1 MSNFEIDK
9 FPVLA
14 LKNVIIFPKSITPV
28 IIGRPTSI
36 KAVEKALMNNDL
48 KGIYVLCQKNG
59 DEDNINIANLNPIG
73 TYSNILQVVK
83 MPKGNLKVLI
93 EGQKRISVEEFE
105 EHENI
110 IYAKGK
116 EINTISHSSDI
127 EREALWRNFIKL
139 YNNYLKYNS
148 KLPEIAAISTFS
160 IEDLEIAT
168 DSIIPHLF
176 LKTTDKQRL
185 LEESNLENR
194 IRIIIIHL
202 MNEIEISETE
212 ERIRNNI
219 QNQIETSQKEY
230 YLKEQLKAIQ
240 KELKNQNIEED
251 IVSKY
256 KNTAKNLD
264 LPEEVYEKIEK
275 EALKLEQMQELSAEA
290 AVGRNYIDWILSIP
304 WKKQS
309 EDNLSIEEAEKILN
323 YNHFGLNKVKERILE
338 LIAAKK
344 YCKNKLR
351 SPILCLVGPP
361 GVGKTSLG
369 KSIADSLSKEFVRV
383 ALGGIKDEADIKG
396 HRKTYIGSM
405 PGKIIQ
411 GMKRVKTINPIF
423 LLDEIDKMA
432 SDIHG
437 DPASAL
443 LEVLDPEQNK
453 HFIDSFLDLPYDLS
467 NVMFIATA
475 NSIESIPYPLLDR
488 MEIIYVSGYTK
499 DEKLNIAQLFLI
511 PKQIK
516 EHSISNELFEIKE
529 EAINLLIIEYTKEAG
544 VRQLERLII
553 RLIRKTIGKILEN
566 KNNSLKKQD
575 KIIINTKTIR
585 EYFKTAP
592 FKMHENIHSS
602 KIGIVTGL
610 AWTELGGDILEI
622 EVALTPGKGSVT
634 LTGQLG
640 EVMQESAQ
648 AALTYLRTRMKE
660 FGISKSKFT
669 QYDIHI
675 HVPEGATPKDGPSAG
690 IAMCTALVSR
700 FCNIPVKSKIAMTG
714 EITLQGRVLAI
725 GGLKEKLLAAH
736 MYGFNTVIVPKESQ
750 ESCQETLDELGKLPI
765 SIVYVKTM
773 DEVMKNAL
781 IYDKIRARSENKKNK
796 TNAFEQGKEK

>member
-1 MSNFEIDK
+1 MSNFETDK

-14 LKNVIIFPKSITPV
+14 LKNVVIFPKSITPI

-36 KAVEKALMNNDL
+36 KAVEKALMNEEL
-48 KGIYVLCQKNG
+48 KGLYVLCQKNSD
-59 DEDNINIANLNPIG
+59 DENISIENLNLIG
-73 TYSNILQVVK
+73 TYSTILQVIK
-83 MPKGNLKVLI
+83 MPKGNLKILAEGQRRILI
-93 EGQKRISVEEFE
+93 EGFE
-105 EHENI
+105 EI
-110 IYAKGK
+110 DGVIYAKSK
-116 EINTISHSSDI
+116 DIVTVSHSTDL

-148 KLPEIAAISTFS
+148 KIPESIVVSTFS
-160 IEDLEIAT
+160 MEDIEIAI
-168 DSIIPHLF
+168 DSIIPHLP
-176 LKTTDKQRL
+176 LKGIDRQRL

-219 QNQIETSQKEY
+219 QSQIETSQKEY

-240 KELKNQNIEED
+240 KELKNQNNDED
-251 IVSKY
+251 ICSKY
-256 KNTAKNLD
+256 KAIANNLD
-264 LPEEVYEKIEK
+264 LPDEIYEKVEK

-290 AVGRNYIDWILSIP
+290 AVGRNYIDWIVSIP

-323 YNHFGLNKVKERILE
+323 NNHFGLNKVKERILE

-344 YCKNKLR
+344 YCKHRLK

-369 KSIADSLSKEFVRV
+369 KSIADSLNREFVRV

-396 HRKTYIGSM
+396 HRKTYIGAM

-411 GMKRVKTINPIF
+411 GMKRVKTVNPVF

-432 SDIHG
+432 NDIHG

-453 HFIDSFLDLPYDLS
+453 QFFDSFLDVPYDLS

-475 NSIESIPYPLLDR
+475 NSVESIPYPLLDR

-499 DEKLNIAQLFLI
+499 DEKLNISKLFLI
-511 PKQIK
+511 PKQLK
-516 EHSISNELFEIKE
+516 EHSLNNEIIEIND
-529 EAINLLIIEYTKEAG
+529 EATSLLIVEYTKEAG

-553 RLIRKTIGKILEN
+553 RLIRKTIGKILES
-566 KNNSLKKQD
+566 KNNNLKKQD
-575 KIIINTKTIR
+575 KIIINTKVIR

-592 FKMHENIHSS
+592 FKMHESIHSN

-660 FGISKSKFT
+660 FGINKSKFT

-690 IAMCTALVSR
+690 IAICTALVSR
-700 FCNIPVKSKIAMTG
+700 FCNIPIKSKIAMTG

-750 ESCQETLDELGKLPI
+750 ENCQETLEELGKLPI

-781 IYDKIRARSENKKNK
+781 IYNKIRVRSENKKNK
-796 TNAFEQGKEK
+796 TNTLEKGKEK